1 MGLMLGLTTRRDAG
15 EVIKDCMADGVL
27 VIKAKDKVRLL
38 PPLNITDQQLSKAVE
53 VIKAAC
59 EKE

>member
-1 MGLMLGLTTRRDAG
+1 MLGLTTRRDAG
-15 EVIKDCMADGVL
+15 EIIKDCMQKGVL

-38 PPLNITDQQLSKAVE
+38 PPLNITMEQLKKAVA
-53 VIKAAC
+53 VIKTAC

>member
-1 MGLMLGLTTRRDAG
+1 MLGLTTRRDAG
-15 EVIKDCMADGVL
+15 EIIKDCMAEGVL

-38 PPLNITDQQLSKAVE
+38 PPLNITMEQLEKAVA
-53 VIKAAC
+53 VIKTAC